1 MEGGAAVKVGVVWK
15 EGQQGRWVWCGGRGQ
30 QGRWVWCGGRG
41 SREGG
46 CGVEGGTAVK
56 VTNKQDSYART
67 DLFSGHLHISV
78 L

>member
-1 MEGGAAVKVGVVWK
+1 MGVVWK
-15 EGQQGRWVWCGGRGQ
+15 EGQQGRWVWCR
-30 QGRWVWCGGRG
+30 GRG

-46 CGVEGGTAVK
+46 CGVEGGAAAK
-56 VTNKQDSYART
+56 VTNKQDSYAHT